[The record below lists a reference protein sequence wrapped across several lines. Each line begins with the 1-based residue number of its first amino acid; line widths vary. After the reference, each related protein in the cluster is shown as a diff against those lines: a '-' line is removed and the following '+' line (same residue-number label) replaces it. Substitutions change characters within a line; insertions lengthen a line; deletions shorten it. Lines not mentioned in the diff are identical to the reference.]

1 MFMMFLG
8 QVLDFFKDLILGS
21 TIPLILG
28 TLTGL
33 ILSIFLFFLKKPR
46 CTLAYLPCCVFG
58 VCWRAETAKTVTKH
72 CVLRVVKTL

>member
-33 ILSIFLFFLKKPR
+33 IISIFCLYLSISF
-46 CTLAYLPCCVFG
+46 
-58 VCWRAETAKTVTKH
+58 
-72 CVLRVVKTL
+72 

>member
-33 ILSIFLFFLKKPR
+33 ILSIFLFVFLNKFLKF
-46 CTLAYLPCCVFG
+46 T
-58 VCWRAETAKTVTKH
+58 
-72 CVLRVVKTL
+72 